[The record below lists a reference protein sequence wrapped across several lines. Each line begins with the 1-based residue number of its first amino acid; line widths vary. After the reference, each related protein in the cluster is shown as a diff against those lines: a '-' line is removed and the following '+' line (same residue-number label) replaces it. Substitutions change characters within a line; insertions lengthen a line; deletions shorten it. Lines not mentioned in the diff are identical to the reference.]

1 MIDQIFKRN
10 VIVSMCPKK
19 IKMISM
25 NNVLKLTFLL
35 LLTSQIGISQN
46 NKMKELLGNGEKA
59 FYENNFVLA
68 KDFFTQ
74 AANLD
79 SKNKDC
85 WYKLAASELKLGE
98 NDNACEHFYQAF
110 LAYDP
115 AAIEAIKEYC
125 PNFRKGSI
133 MSLNDADEKPKF
145 IYKGKEY
152 LLFINN
158 EINPKYSNI
167 LVRKFE
173 RSKLIME
180 KARGT
185 VKTYLQVSNSNS
197 LNVKIVKFSRDLKDA
212 EIIEKEIYAIFNS
225 FEYVSAKNKGVNVYL
240 WNMWAFPIYFKD
252 QTAE

>member
-1 MIDQIFKRN
+1 M
-10 VIVSMCPKK
+10 KK
-19 IKMISM
+19 
-25 NNVLKLTFLL
+25 LKLLVLL
-35 LLTSQIGISQN
+35 FTQLGISQN
-46 NKMKELLGNGEKA
+46 NNQIKELLRDGEKA

-85 WYKLAASELKLGE
+85 CYKLAASELKLGE

-125 PNFRKGSI
+125 PNFRKGFI
-133 MSLNDADEKPKF
+133 MSINDVDEKPKF

-158 EINPKYSNI
+158 EINPKYSDI
-167 LVRKFE
+167 LVGKFE
-173 RSKLIME
+173 RSKIIME

-197 LNVKIVKFSRDLKDA
+197 LNVKIVKFSKDVKDA

-225 FEYVSAKNKGVNVYL
+225 FEYVSAKNKGVNVDL